1 MSKIEIKMLDI
12 DEIKVYEKN
21 PRKNKNAV
29 DAVANSIKD
38 FGFKVPIVIDKD
50 NVIVGGHTRRLA
62 AKKLGIKKVPCVVA
76 DDLSE
81 QQIKAFRLADNQVAE
96 FSTWDEDKLAIELE
110 ELGLDMSAYGFGIE
124 RALSVSE
131 EIDVDDFNDEKFDY
145 TCPCCGFRFN
155 K

>member
-1 MSKIEIKMLDI
+1 M
-12 DEIKVYEKN
+12 
-21 PRKNKNAV
+21 
-29 DAVANSIKD
+29 
-38 FGFKVPIVIDKD
+38 
-50 NVIVGGHTRRLA
+50 
-62 AKKLGIKKVPCVVA
+62 PCVVA
-76 DDLSE
+76 DDLDE

-131 EIDVDDFNDEKFDY
+131 EIDVDDFDDEKFDY